1 MSELRGF
8 VRVTLDPGERRM
20 VTFKLGLAALQFT
33 DEHMNRV
40 VEPGMS
46 DLMVGGSSRT
56 TTTVPLEV
64 VAR

>member
-1 MSELRGF
+1 
-8 VRVTLDPGERRM
+8 M
-20 VTFKLGLAALQFT
+20 VTFKVGLAALQFT
-33 DEHMNRV
+33 DEHMDRV

-56 TTTVPLEV
+56 TTMVPLEV